1 MKKSVLLLFVI
12 TLFVVSWASAAPLPD
27 TDTLPTSLKQWK
39 PWVLHGEEEQFCPTL
54 YNDGESFQCVWPS
67 VLDLQINGVGA
78 KFSQKWR
85 VFIKGWVPLPGG
97 KKQWPE
103 KVRVDGK
110 HAAVIEKDGS
120 PSVYLKPG
128 TYSVAGSFSWNEMPE
143 MIRIPPASGLVS
155 LLVNGKKIEF
165 PLLDSNGRLWL
176 QTKKAASTQEER
188 VEVRVCRL
196 LNDTVPMR
204 ITSRLSINVSG
215 RAREIKVGGV
225 LLDPFIPLSI
235 TSKLPARLGAEGEL
249 MIQARPGRWE
259 IRVLARSQGPVN
271 GIRPVDLP
279 FGEEI
284 WAFQSQNYLRMVKVE
299 GVPSVDPT
307 QTDLPSGWKRFP
319 TFIVRPG
326 EEMTF
331 KEIRR
336 GDPDPAPDQ
345 LHLNRIWWLDFNG
358 RGLTIQD
365 RINGTM
371 SRQWFLA
378 MNPPGILGRVS
389 VDGSDQLIT
398 SQGAEGKPGVEL
410 RRGKLNLV
418 SESRFE
424 ASTKNLPA
432 VGWDHDFQSVSGAL
446 NLPPGWRLLT
456 ARGVDVMPGTWFSQW
471 TLLDLFLV
479 LIIALSIYKLWD
491 WRLGV
496 LALLT
501 LGLSYHEPG
510 APRMVWLH
518 LLGAIALLRVLPVG
532 WVRKGVNIWC
542 LVSFVTLLVLA
553 IPFMVQQVRWGIYP
567 QLEPH
572 VSTTWSEGKMAH
584 VGDMALDNMVQSVP
598 NVQQAPMER
607 EMKTA
612 QRLKSY
618 AKTERYKGKGGYS
631 RQKTLMTQDPNALIQ
646 TGPGLP
652 KWKWRSYSMKWN
664 GPVERYQPV
673 RIWLLSPVSN
683 FILSFIRVLLLAGLI
698 VMLIDFRK
706 WKIPSGTFTFAS
718 VLVCLMLIP
727 GVAIG
732 ENEGSRYPSNALLEE
747 LKERLLEKP
756 DCLPDCAESPKMV
769 LNLDLKTLHILF
781 KVHAAVE
788 TAVPLPG
795 SLELWRPEQ
804 VFLDSRP
811 ATGLFRNN
819 DGSLWVLVPKGIHS
833 VTIVGSTPDE
843 STFQIPLPLRP
854 QRVSVRSSGW
864 DVQGIDDDGMVE
876 GDIKFTRQENEQR
889 DYKIQPARSLPPFLH
904 IERVLSLGLNW
915 QVWTTVRRVSPPGTP
930 IVVSVPLIAG
940 ESVTTAG
947 VNVKDRSVNVNM
959 GPGVREIRWNSTLK
973 TENKIALKASEN
985 VAWTE
990 TWILDASPI
999 WHCDFKGIPVVH
1011 HQDHA
1016 GQWRPEWRPWPGE
1029 GVSIH
1034 VTRPAA
1040 IPGQSV
1046 TIDSAKLTFTPGERF
1061 NKASLALSLRSSK
1074 GGQHRIGLPEGANLQ
1089 LVKISG
1095 KTQPIRQQGREI
1107 LVPLRPGN
1115 QTVDVD
1121 WHQSSSS
1128 LVLSKSPEVTIG
1140 EQAVNAEVIFNM
1152 PRNRWLLLTH
1162 GPCLGPAVL
1171 FWSYLFVIVLAGVGL
1186 GLLPWTP
1193 LTTRHWLLLGLGL
1206 TQVYPIVAIMIVGWL
1221 LALGLRKKYSFP
1233 GGWFSFNA
1241 SQIILVGWTFAA
1253 LAGLYEAIRNGLL
1266 GIPYMQISGNGSY
1279 DYFLHWT
1286 QDRIGS
1292 VMPEPWAFSLPLLVF
1307 RILMLLW
1314 ALWLAYSLLKWL
1326 RWGWNCFG
1334 EGGLWRRIR
1343 KPKEPKPE
1351 PPPLPPQ
1358 GPNSGKKT
1366 RETEKGPDDS
1376 GQMADDSKGEK
1387 DRSEGTAK
1395 GLKRRESGGADG
1407 RRQRSV
1413 VKGQAG
1419 QKRINVEAGKRP
1431 VVKGRKTEVRNKEK
1445 SAIVKRKSR
1454 KTLKKSVA
1462 ES

>member
-1 MKKSVLLLFVI
+1 MKKLSILLFISTFFVI
-12 TLFVVSWASAAPLPD
+12 SWAFAAQLPD
-27 TDTLPTSLKQWK
+27 TESLPESLKQWK
-39 PWVLHGEEEQFCPTL
+39 PWVLHGEEERFCPTL
-54 YNDGESFQCVWPS
+54 YNDGEVFQCVWPS
-67 VLDLQINGVGA
+67 VLDLEINGNGA
-78 KFSQKWR
+78 RFTQKWH

-97 KKQWPE
+97 QEQWPG

-110 HAAVIEKDGS
+110 SAAVIGKGGS

-128 TYSVAGSFSWNEMPE
+128 TYVVDGVFSWSELPE
-143 MIRIPPASGLVS
+143 MIRIPSASGLVS
-155 LLVNGKKIEF
+155 LLVNGEKIEF
-165 PLLDSNGRLWL
+165 PLLDSHGRLWL
-176 QTKKAASTQEER
+176 QSKKAASAQEDR

-204 ITSRLSINVSG
+204 ITSWLNINVSG
-215 RAREIKVGGV
+215 QAREIKVDRI
-225 LLDPFIPLSI
+225 LLDQFIPLSI
-235 TSKLPARLGAEGEL
+235 KSDLPARLGAAGEL

-271 GIRPVDLP
+271 AICPVELP

-284 WAFQSQNYLRMVKVE
+284 WAFQSQNYLRMVTVE

-307 QTDLPSGWKRFP
+307 QTDLPSGWKKFP

-326 EEMTF
+326 EQMTF

-345 LHLNRIWWLDFNG
+345 LHLDRVWWLDFDG
-358 RGLTIQD
+358 KGLTIQD
-365 RINGTM
+365 RIHGTM

-398 SQGAEGKPGVEL
+398 SQGAEAKPGVEL
-410 RRGKLNLV
+410 RRGKLNIV

-424 ASTKNLPA
+424 ASTNNLPA
-432 VGWDHDFQSVSGAL
+432 VGWDHDFQSVSGSL

-479 LIIALSIYKLWD
+479 LIISLSIFRLWN

-496 LALLT
+496 LALIT
-501 LGLSYHEPG
+501 LGLTYHEPG
-510 APRMVWLH
+510 APGMVWLH

-532 WVRKGVNIWC
+532 WMRKLVSIWC
-542 LVSFVTLLVLA
+542 LVSFVILLVLA
-553 IPFMVQQVRWGIYP
+553 IPFTVQQVRWGIYP

-572 VSTTWSEGKMAH
+572 ASTTWSEGNMAR
-584 VGDMALDNMVQSVP
+584 MQEMNLDDEVQLAP
-598 NVQQAPMER
+598 NVQQAPMKR
-607 EMKTA
+607 EMSKVK
-612 QRLKSY
+612 QLKSY
-618 AKTERYKGKGGYS
+618 ANARYKGKS
-631 RQKTLMTQDPNALIQ
+631 SFARKRALMTQDPNALIQ

-673 RIWLLSPVSN
+673 RLWLLSPVVN
-683 FILSFIRVLLLAGLI
+683 FILSFVRVLLLAGLI
-698 VMLIDFRK
+698 FMLIDFRK
-706 WKIPSGTFTFAS
+706 WKIPTGTFTFAS

-732 ENEGSRYPSNALLEE
+732 EKKSNNFPSNEILEE
-747 LKERLLEKP
+747 LKERLLEEP
-756 DCLPDCAESPKMV
+756 DCLPNCAESPKMV
-769 LNLDLKTLHILF
+769 LNLDPKMLHILF
-781 KVHAAVE
+781 EVHAAVQ
-788 TAVPLPG
+788 TVVPLPG

-804 VFLDSRP
+804 VFMDSRP
-811 ATGLFRNN
+811 ATGLSRNK
-819 DGSLWVLVPKGIHS
+819 DGSLWILVPKGIHS
-833 VTIVGSTPDE
+833 ITLIGNTPAE
-843 STFQIPLPLRP
+843 NTFQIPLPLRP
-854 QRVSVRSSGW
+854 QRVSVRNSGW
-864 DVQGIDDDGMVE
+864 DVQGVNDDGMVE
-876 GDIKFTRQENEQR
+876 GDIKFTRQEDEQR
-889 DYKIQPARSLPPFLH
+889 EYQIQPARSLPPFLH

-915 QVWTTVRRVSPPGTP
+915 QVWTTVRRVSPTGTP

-947 VNVKDRSVNVNM
+947 VNVKDGSVHVNM
-959 GPGVREIRWNSTLK
+959 GPKVREIRWNSTLK
-973 TENKIALKASEN
+973 TENNIALKAPSN

-999 WHCDFKGIPVVH
+999 WHCDLKGIPVVH
-1011 HQDHA
+1011 HQDQA

-1029 GVSIH
+1029 GVSIR

-1061 NKASLALSLRSSK
+1061 DKAALALSLRSSK

-1095 KTQPIRQQGREI
+1095 KTQPIRELGREI
-1107 LVPLRPGN
+1107 LVPLRPGK
-1115 QTVDVD
+1115 QTVDIE
-1121 WHQSSSS
+1121 WHQSTSSV
-1128 LVLSKSPEVTIG
+1128 VLSKAPKVTIG

-1152 PRNRWLLLTH
+1152 PRNRWILMTY

-1171 FWSYLFVIVLAGVGL
+1171 FWSYLFIIILAGVAL
-1186 GLLPWTP
+1186 GRLPWTP

-1206 TQVYPIVAIMIVGWL
+1206 TQVYPIVSIMIVGWL
-1221 LALGLRKKYSFP
+1221 VALGLRKKYSFP
-1233 GGWFSFNA
+1233 GGWFSFNV
-1241 SQIILVGWTFAA
+1241 SQILLVGWTLAA
-1253 LAGLYEAIRNGLL
+1253 LAGLYQAIRNGLL

-1279 DYFLHWT
+1279 NFFLHWT

-1292 VMPEPWAFSLPLLVF
+1292 VMPEPWTFSLPLLVF

-1326 RWGWNCFG
+1326 RWGWDCFG
-1334 EGGLWRRIR
+1334 EGGLWRRMR
-1343 KPKEPKPE
+1343 
-1351 PPPLPPQ
+1351 
-1358 GPNSGKKT
+1358 
-1366 RETEKGPDDS
+1366 
-1376 GQMADDSKGEK
+1376 
-1387 DRSEGTAK
+1387 
-1395 GLKRRESGGADG
+1395 
-1407 RRQRSV
+1407 
-1413 VKGQAG
+1413 
-1419 QKRINVEAGKRP
+1419 
-1431 VVKGRKTEVRNKEK
+1431 KEK
-1445 SAIVKRKSR
+1445 SLDDRR
-1454 KTLKKSVA
+1454 QMTDGRLQDDR
-1462 ES
+1462 